1 MSVASHLSVSRWIHG
16 GSFSSDACSAPSHV
30 RPISIFVPW
39 IVSWPKEVAAVGARG
54 VGVGTARKHASTQAH
69 SVYCAGQRQRYTR
82 PAHIATCM
90 CPLQTCTQI
99 HLRGVW
105 PNVTT
110 QQRPALSGFH
120 RPTTRGRY
128 TGVVGSIHGHW
139 PAPKTSR
146 KPTPAC
152 MYKHGTLA
160 WVRWP
165 CVPIEAVWG
174 YIPGIE

>member
-1 MSVASHLSVSRWIHG
+1 MDRFVAQGRG
-16 GSFSSDACSAPSHV
+16 GSR
-30 RPISIFVPW
+30 RPR
-39 IVSWPKEVAAVGARG
+39 RG
-54 VGVGTARKHASTQAH
+54 RGHSTQARKHASTQAH
-69 SVYCAGQRQRYTR
+69 SVYSAGQRQRYTR

-90 CPLQTCTQI
+90 CPLQTCTQV

-120 RPTTRGRY
+120 RPTTRGRD
-128 TGVVGSIHGHW
+128 TGVVGSIYGHW
-139 PAPKTSR
+139 PAPNPSR

-152 MYKHGTLA
+152 MHKHGKSA
-160 WVRWP
+160 RVRWP